1 MYYVNFENIVRGLLK
16 VGYLLGSL
24 LLSETVPIKI
34 VVPTLSFFFNLPVV
48 VTIRYR
54 YIIYT
59 QGLTKHFSLRS
70 KINSSFLVY
79 NNTRYVVT
87 AVVFGR
93 KVSADVRGGYEN
105 I

>member
-1 MYYVNFENIVRGLLK
+1 MVSI
-16 VGYLLGSL
+16 
-24 LLSETVPIKI
+24 
-34 VVPTLSFFFNLPVV
+34 
-48 VTIRYR
+48 YR
-54 YIIYT
+54 T
-59 QGLTKHFSLRS
+59 HTHTHTHVLTKHFSLRS

-79 NNTRYVVT
+79 NNTRYGA